1 MPQVHPEPEGH
12 HLGTLIRDA
21 RTRARMSRATLALH
35 TGLSQSTIKNIER
48 GRDSSPHSLRSL
60 VSVRELG
67 LPEDLVAHYLPEA
80 SQPNAWYAPGFAPIS
95 EFRRMLQVLQ
105 GQGGAIEQTHLLSDN

>member
-1 MPQVHPEPEGH
+1 MQNTPSSDIYTHTRQTAERPPHPDERH

-35 TGLSQSTIKNIER
+35 AGLSQSTIKNIEH
-48 GRDSSPHSLRSL
+48 GRDSSPLTLRSL

-67 LPEDLVAHYLPEA
+67 LPEDLVAHYLPETNL
-80 SQPNAWYAPGFAPIS
+80 PNAWYAPGFAPIS
-95 EFRRMLQVLQ
+95 EFCRML
-105 GQGGAIEQTHLLSDN
+105 